1 MLNIKEVQSKN
12 IITIC
17 GTLKELDVAEGNT
30 SDGRAY
36 VRATAKIG
44 VDQDVDGKVIEN
56 EIPVKMFSMRLK
68 SDGKTLNQVYDRI
81 VGYKEQFVSAAV
93 VDDISQASQV
103 KILASVEENS
113 YYDEKRKE
121 IRNGYQFT
129 GSFMN
134 KRKPNEDEESTF
146 EVQGVVG
153 KFKDELDRDG
163 NETGRIIVSM
173 VVIGYKGRADVI
185 NFIAKDNAKDFIMAH
200 WNEGDTVTATG
211 KVVSSFK
218 TETWLEEQGFG
229 DPIKRTRTTGQREL
243 LITGGSPCGA
253 DKEMSYDADSIKL
266 ALSERTDRLEEMKN
280 ASKNKASTSAPK
292 ANSGFDF

>member
-1 MLNIKEVQSKN
+1 MLNIKETQSKN
-12 IITIC
+12 IVTIC
-17 GTLKELDVAEGNT
+17 GILKELDVVEGNT
-30 SDGRAY
+30 NDGRAY

-44 VDQDVDGKVIEN
+44 VDQEVDGKVIEN
-56 EIPVKMFSMRLK
+56 EIPIKMFSMRLK
-68 SDGKTLNQVYDRI
+68 SDGKTPNQVYDRI

-103 KILASVEENS
+103 KILAAVEENS
-113 YYDEKRKE
+113 YYDDKRKE
-121 IRNGYQFT
+121 IRTGYQFS

-134 KRKPNEDEESTF
+134 KKKPNEDEECTF

-153 KFKDELDRDG
+153 KFKDEVDRNGD
-163 NETGRIIVSM
+163 ETGRLIVSM
-173 VVIGYKGRADVI
+173 VVIGFRGRADVI
-185 NFIAKDNAKDFIMAH
+185 NFIAKDRAKDFILNH

-218 TETWLEEQGFG
+218 TETWFEEQGFG
-229 DPIKRTRTTGQREL
+229 EPIKRTRTTGQREL
-243 LITGGSPCGA
+243 LITGGSTGGA
-253 DKEMSYDADSIKL
+253 NEDMSYDADSIKL

-280 ASKNKASTSAPK
+280 AEKKSTASAPK